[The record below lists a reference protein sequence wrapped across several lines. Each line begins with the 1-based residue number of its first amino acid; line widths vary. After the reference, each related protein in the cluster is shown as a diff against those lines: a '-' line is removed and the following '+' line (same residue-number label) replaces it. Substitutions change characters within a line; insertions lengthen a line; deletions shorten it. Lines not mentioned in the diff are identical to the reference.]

1 MRQFDTQLNEVRTRN
16 CYRPV
21 ILWHVTTKWR
31 SELLVVGNVWVAR
44 HAEVVLHATLGWQ
57 TVVIPT
63 HWIEHALAAHAPKA
77 GNGVGVCVTKYVSHV
92 QRTADGWRRGVNGEN
107 LVARCVAIEGIDA
120 RLLPFFDESG
130 FQVVEGWL
138 FRDVHRGSTVL
149 ERNSA
154 WHLVAPLG
162 LTRAAFV
169 RHRYARGARTE
180 NARARQVGHLFV
192 WPNRVR
198 ATAFGSRSSHIGV
211 RHFASLFGMVWR
223 AGSTGVQYHRH

>member
-1 MRQFDTQLNEVRTRN
+1 M
-16 CYRPV
+16 
-21 ILWHVTTKWR
+21 ILWNISAEWR
-31 SELLVVGNVWVAR
+31 CELWVVGNVWVAR
-44 HAEVVLHATLGWQ
+44 HTEVVLYATFGWQ
-57 TVVIPT
+57 TVVVPA
-63 HWIEHALAAHAPKA
+63 HWVKHALAAHAPKA
-77 GNGVGVCVTKYVSHV
+77 CDGVCVRVAEHVAHV
-92 QRTADGWRRGVNGEN
+92 QRSAHGWWRGVNGKD
-107 LVARCVAIEGIDA
+107 LVARCAAIEGVDA
-120 RLLPFFDESG
+120 RLFPFFDESG

-149 ERNSA
+149 ESNSA

-192 WPNRVR
+192 RSNRVR
-198 ATAFGSRSSHIGV
+198 AASLGPRSGHVGV
-211 RHFASLFGMVWR
+211 RHFAPLLGVVRR